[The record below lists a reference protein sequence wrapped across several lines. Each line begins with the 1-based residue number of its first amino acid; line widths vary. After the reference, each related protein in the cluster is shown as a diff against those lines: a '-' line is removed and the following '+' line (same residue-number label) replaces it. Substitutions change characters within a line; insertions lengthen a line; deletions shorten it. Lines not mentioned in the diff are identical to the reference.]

1 MRKLR
6 ATAMEWSSEPGS
18 FRDPSGFVFFSD
30 GVLYRQVNQSF
41 GPEYRHFV
49 ESGLYA
55 ELTGAKLL
63 VSHEE
68 VDLRVA
74 EGPDAF
80 VVIRPERIPFIS
92 YPYEWCFSQLK
103 AAALLTLDLQGRAL
117 RRGLV
122 LRDASAFNVQ
132 FIGTRPVFID
142 TLSFGRYIEGQPWV
156 GYRQFCQHFLAPL
169 ALIAYV
175 HPALGLLSRLHLDG
189 IPLDL
194 CTSLLPL
201 RSRLRPGL
209 MMHLHLHRRSSVE
222 GPQQHRSVAAP
233 TRTGAMSK
241 TAMLGLVDSLTR
253 AVRQLTWEPSA
264 TLWSTYVDNA
274 NYTAD
279 AQSHKQQLVT
289 RWLSGINVGARPPM
303 IWDLGA
309 NTGVFSRLAA
319 ESGPVISFDLDHS
332 AVERHFLS
340 YRNGATRI
348 LPLVQD
354 LTNPSSGAGWRT
366 TERRSL
372 EDRGPADVALA
383 LALVHHLAITGNV
396 PLQKVA
402 KLFAA
407 ICTFLIVEFVPKEDS
422 QVQRMLA
429 AREDVFAD
437 YSQAGFEE
445 AFRSEFTIVESTAI
459 AGSVR
464 TLYLMKRIRAG

>member
-68 VDLRVA
+68 VDLRLA

-103 AAALLTLDLQGRAL
+103 AAALLTLDVQGERCAEAWSCETRARSTFSSL
-117 RRGLV
+117 
-122 LRDASAFNVQ
+122 A
-132 FIGTRPVFID
+132 PVAVSSIRCR
-142 TLSFGRYIEGQPWV
+142 LAAYIEGQPWV

-189 IPLDL
+189 VPLDL

-233 TRTGAMSK
+233 T
-241 TAMLGLVDSLTR
+241 
-253 AVRQLTWEPSA
+253 
-264 TLWSTYVDNA
+264 
-274 NYTAD
+274 
-279 AQSHKQQLVT
+279 
-289 RWLSGINVGARPPM
+289 
-303 IWDLGA
+303 
-309 NTGVFSRLAA
+309 
-319 ESGPVISFDLDHS
+319 
-332 AVERHFLS
+332 
-340 YRNGATRI
+340 
-348 LPLVQD
+348 
-354 LTNPSSGAGWRT
+354 
-366 TERRSL
+366 
-372 EDRGPADVALA
+372 PAP
-383 LALVHHLAITGNV
+383 G
-396 PLQKVA
+396 Q
-402 KLFAA
+402 
-407 ICTFLIVEFVPKEDS
+407 
-422 QVQRMLA
+422 
-429 AREDVFAD
+429 
-437 YSQAGFEE
+437 
-445 AFRSEFTIVESTAI
+445 
-459 AGSVR
+459 
-464 TLYLMKRIRAG
+464 